1 MQVGSLNTTPIFQN
15 EQTQALNTSRVNST
29 QESSQE
35 QVGVQNLSLQNSY
48 QNQFLSV
55 GQNIASQNST
65 LGQYQLAES
74 TLQGINAGAQRLD
87 VISSQLSDGNLNATQ
102 QSDLT
107 SEFNSITDSINTLVN
122 GSNLFGQNSQ
132 LGLSNIDTS
141 SLSANNNNS
150 VRDFMD
156 SLQENIVNAANGR
169 ENTIASLTST
179 LDSLTQNNN
188 SQNQLQDLVNSA
200 NFNQNAYGQNVQ
212 SQQFAQAVYSLVR

>member
-1 MQVGSLNTTPIFQN
+1 MQKLSRKNT
-15 EQTQALNTSRVNST
+15 
-29 QESSQE
+29 
-35 QVGVQNLSLQNSY
+35 Y
-48 QNQFLSV
+48 QNQSWSV
-55 GQNIASQNST
+55 GKNIASQNST

-87 VISSQLSDGNLNATQ
+87 GISSQLSDGNLNATQ

-169 ENTIASLTST
+169 
-179 LDSLTQNNN
+179 
-188 SQNQLQDLVNSA
+188 
-200 NFNQNAYGQNVQ
+200 
-212 SQQFAQAVYSLVR
+212 